1 VSRRFLSLGGWAIL
15 SFSFSGLLLLSAL
28 LLHRGSLTAFFQEV
42 NASTVETVEADTTTV
57 PLPILG
63 PRHQLTYERWVE
75 LLRQE
80 AKVAAEKQ
88 PPRLIVLAGD
98 SLSLWFPPELLP
110 SDENWLNQ
118 SISGET
124 STGLLRRLKLFDQTR
139 PEVVFVMIG
148 INDLLRGVGTETI
161 LANHREIV
169 LHLKA
174 AHPQAQIV
182 VQSILPYVDRRPPQS
197 QLSSVEDT
205 AQPEPASSSLS
216 GQVPASNSDIRE
228 LNQALADMAKEED
241 VTYLDLQPY
250 FTDANGNLAADLST
264 DGLHLSA
271 KGYRVWQ
278 ARLQVF
284 AQQQF
289 KWRSR

>member
-1 VSRRFLSLGGWAIL
+1 M
-15 SFSFSGLLLLSAL
+15 LLSAL

-42 NASTVETVEADTTTV
+42 NASTVSTTVSTVKADTATV

-63 PRHQLTYERWVE
+63 PRHQLTYERWVA

-88 PPRLIVLAGD
+88 PPRLVVLAGD

-110 SDENWLNQ
+110 SEENWLNQ
-118 SISGET
+118 GISGET
-124 STGLLRRLKLFDQTR
+124 STGLLRRLRLFDQTR
-139 PEVVFVMIG
+139 PEVVLVMIG
-148 INDLLRGVGTETI
+148 INDLLHGVGTETI

-182 VQSILPYVDRRPPQS
+182 VQSILPYVDRRPLQS
-197 QLSSVEDT
+197 LPSSKEDT
-205 AQPEPASSSLS
+205 AQPKPASSSLS
-216 GQVPASNSDIRE
+216 RRVPVSNGDIRE

-271 KGYRVWQ
+271 KGYQVWQ

-289 KWRSR
+289 KWRLNGDRADKP

>member
-1 VSRRFLSLGGWAIL
+1 M
-15 SFSFSGLLLLSAL
+15 LLSAL
-28 LLHRGSLTAFFQEV
+28 LLHRGSLTAFFQKV
-42 NASTVETVEADTTTV
+42 NASTVSTTVSTVKADTATV

-63 PRHQLTYERWVE
+63 PRHQLTYERWVA

-88 PPRLIVLAGD
+88 PPRLVVLAGD

-110 SDENWLNQ
+110 SEENWLNQ
-118 SISGET
+118 GISGET

-148 INDLLRGVGTETI
+148 INDLLHGVGTETI

-182 VQSILPYVDRRPPQS
+182 VQSILPYVDRRSPQS
-197 QLSSVEDT
+197 QPSSAEDT
-205 AQPEPASSSLS
+205 AQPKPASGSLS
-216 GQVPASNSDIRE
+216 RRVPVSNSEIRE

-250 FTDANGNLAADLST
+250 FTDANGNLTADLST

-271 KGYRVWQ
+271 KGYQVWQ

-284 AQQQF
+284 AEQQF

>member
-1 VSRRFLSLGGWAIL
+1 M
-15 SFSFSGLLLLSAL
+15 LLSAL
-28 LLHRGSLTAFFQEV
+28 LLHRGNLTAFFQEV
-42 NASTVETVEADTTTV
+42 NASTVSTVEADTAILPQ
-57 PLPILG
+57 PLLG
-63 PRHQLTYERWVE
+63 PRHQLTYERWVA

-80 AKVAAEKQ
+80 AKVAAEKK
-88 PPRLIVLAGD
+88 PPRLVVLAGD

-110 SDENWLNQ
+110 SEENWLNQ
-118 SISGET
+118 GISGET
-124 STGLLRRLKLFDQTR
+124 SVGLLRRLKLFDQTR
-139 PEVVFVMIG
+139 PAVVLVMIG
-148 INDLLRGVGTETI
+148 INDLLQGVSTETI

-174 AHPQAQIV
+174 AHPQTQIV
-182 VQSILPYVDRRPPQS
+182 VQSILPYIDRRPPRS
-197 QLSSVEDT
+197 PPPSVEDT
-205 AQPEPASSSLS
+205 AQTEPASSSLS
-216 GQVPASNSDIRE
+216 GRMPVSNSDIRE

-271 KGYRVWQ
+271 KGYQVWQ

-289 KWRSR
+289 KWRSRDHNPSFIGSN